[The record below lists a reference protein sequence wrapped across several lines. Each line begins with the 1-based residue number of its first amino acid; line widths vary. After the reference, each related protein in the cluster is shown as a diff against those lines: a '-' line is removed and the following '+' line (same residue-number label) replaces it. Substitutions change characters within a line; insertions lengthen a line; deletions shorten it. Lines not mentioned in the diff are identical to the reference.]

1 MYSIGEVAKMFN
13 ISISTL
19 RFYDKEGL
27 FLNLEKTSS
36 GVRKFNDKNIESLR
50 VIECLKKSGLQIKD
64 IKNFMYLCS
73 LGDETIKERLE
84 LFLKQKENVE
94 NKIKELENS
103 LNMIKFKCWY
113 YSEAMKDK
121 TEKRVK
127 NITLNNMPKEIK
139 SYYEK
144 GGCNE
149 MK

>member
-64 IKNFMYLCS
+64 IKNFIYLCS
-73 LGDETIKERLE
+73 LGDETIKERLD

-103 LNMIKFKCWY
+103 LYMIKFKCWY

-127 NITLNNMPKEIK
+127 NITLNDMPKEIK
-139 SYYEK
+139 TYYENAHIK
-144 GGCNE
+144 
-149 MK
+149 

>member
-13 ISISTL
+13 VSISTL

-27 FLNLEKTSS
+27 LLNLEKTSS

-73 LGDETIKERLE
+73 LGDETIKERLD

-103 LNMIKFKCWY
+103 LNMINFKCWY

-127 NITLNNMPKEIK
+127 KITLNDMPKEIK
-139 SYYEK
+139 NYYEK
-144 GGCNE
+144 AHI
-149 MK
+149 K

>member
-127 NITLNNMPKEIK
+127 NITLNDMPKEIK
-139 SYYEK
+139 TYYEK
-144 GGCNE
+144 AHI
-149 MK
+149 K

>member
-73 LGDETIKERLE
+73 LGDETIKERLD

-103 LNMIKFKCWY
+103 LNMINFKCWY

-127 NITLNNMPKEIK
+127 NITLNDMPKEIK
-139 SYYEK
+139 NYYENAHIK
-144 GGCNE
+144 
-149 MK
+149 

>member
-103 LNMIKFKCWY
+103 LNMINFKCWY

-127 NITLNNMPKEIK
+127 NITLNDMPKEIK
-139 SYYEK
+139 TYYENAHIK
-144 GGCNE
+144 
-149 MK
+149 

>member
-13 ISISTL
+13 VSISTL

-27 FLNLEKTSS
+27 LLNLEKTSS

-103 LNMIKFKCWY
+103 LNMINFKCWY

-127 NITLNNMPKEIK
+127 KITLNDMPEEIK
-139 SYYEK
+139 NYYEK
-144 GGCNE
+144 AHI
-149 MK
+149 K

>member
-50 VIECLKKSGLQIKD
+50 IIECLKKSGLQIKD

-73 LGDETIKERLE
+73 LGDETIKERLD

-103 LNMIKFKCWY
+103 LNMINFKCWY

-127 NITLNNMPKEIK
+127 NITLNDMPKEIK
-139 SYYEK
+139 TYYENAHIK
-144 GGCNE
+144 
-149 MK
+149 

>member
-73 LGDETIKERLE
+73 LGDETIKERLD

-103 LNMIKFKCWY
+103 LYMIKFKCWY

-127 NITLNNMPKEIK
+127 NITLNDMPKEIK
-139 SYYEK
+139 TYYENAHIK
-144 GGCNE
+144 
-149 MK
+149 

>member
-73 LGDETIKERLE
+73 LGDETIKERLD

-94 NKIKELENS
+94 NKIKELESS
-103 LNMIKFKCWY
+103 LNMINFKCWY

-127 NITLNNMPKEIK
+127 NITLNDMPEEIK
-139 SYYEK
+139 TYYEK
-144 GGCNE
+144 AHI
-149 MK
+149 K

>member
-1 MYSIGEVAKMFN
+1 MYSIGEIAKMFN

-73 LGDETIKERLE
+73 LGDETIKERLD

-127 NITLNNMPKEIK
+127 NITLNDMPKEIK
-139 SYYEK
+139 NYYENAHIK
-144 GGCNE
+144 
-149 MK
+149 

>member
-73 LGDETIKERLE
+73 LGDETIKERLD

-127 NITLNNMPKEIK
+127 NITLNDMPKEIK
-139 SYYEK
+139 NYYENAHIK
-144 GGCNE
+144 
-149 MK
+149 

>member
-1 MYSIGEVAKMFN
+1 MENF
-13 ISISTL
+13 
-19 RFYDKEGL
+19 
-27 FLNLEKTSS
+27 
-36 GVRKFNDKNIESLR
+36 IE
-50 VIECLKKSGLQIKD
+50 QD

-103 LNMIKFKCWY
+103 LNMINFKCWY

-127 NITLNNMPKEIK
+127 KITLNDMPEEIK
-139 SYYEK
+139 NYYEK
-144 GGCNE
+144 AHI
-149 MK
+149 K

>member
-73 LGDETIKERLE
+73 LGDETIKERLD

-103 LNMIKFKCWY
+103 LNMINFKCWY

-127 NITLNNMPKEIK
+127 NITLNDMPKEIK
-139 SYYEK
+139 TYYENAHIK
-144 GGCNE
+144 
-149 MK
+149 

>member
-36 GVRKFNDKNIESLR
+36 SVRKFNDKNIESLR

-73 LGDETIKERLE
+73 LGDETIKERLD
-84 LFLKQKENVE
+84 LFLK
-94 NKIKELENS
+94 
-103 LNMIKFKCWY
+103 
-113 YSEAMKDK
+113 
-121 TEKRVK
+121 
-127 NITLNNMPKEIK
+127 
-139 SYYEK
+139 
-144 GGCNE
+144 
-149 MK
+149 